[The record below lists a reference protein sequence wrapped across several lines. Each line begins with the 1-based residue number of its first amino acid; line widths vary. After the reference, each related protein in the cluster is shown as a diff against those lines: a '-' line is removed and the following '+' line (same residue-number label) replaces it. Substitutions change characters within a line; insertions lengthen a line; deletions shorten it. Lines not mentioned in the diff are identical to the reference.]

1 MAQSS
6 HRGARAVFNRR
17 AALKVSA
24 AAGAAFFTG
33 SIAALSVD
41 GGSGAVPATDHAVR
55 AESRFL
61 KSMNCSQAVLEV
73 YSQEL
78 GMPVPLAKRVAAGF
92 AGGMGMGSECGA
104 LTGAIMVIGLKYGKT
119 TDTDADADA
128 ETFKRIAKFVE
139 GFRARHGDLDCSKL
153 LGIDMST
160 PEGVK
165 AAEEAGLFTSLCPK
179 FVRSGCEILDE
190 VLA

>member
-6 HRGARAVFNRR
+6 QRDARPVFDRR

-33 SIAALSVD
+33 SIGALSVEAEV
-41 GGSGAVPATDHAVR
+41 GAPPLDHAVR

-78 GMPVPLAKRVAAGF
+78 GMPVPLAKPVATGF

-119 TDTDADADA
+119 TDTDAVADR
-128 ETFKRIAKFVE
+128 ETFKRIAKLVE
-139 GFRARHGDLDCSKL
+139 QFRARHGDLACSKL
-153 LGIDMST
+153 LGTDMST

-165 AAEEAGLFTSLCPK
+165 AAEEAGLFTSLCPQ
-179 FVRSGCEILDE
+179 FVRSACEILDE

>member
-33 SIAALSVD
+33 SIGALSVPAEVD
-41 GGSGAVPATDHAVR
+41 AGALDHADC

-119 TDTDADADA
+119 ADHDADADA
-128 ETFKRIAKFVE
+128 ETFKRIAKLVE
-139 GFRARHGDLDCSKL
+139 QFRARHGDLACSKL

-160 PEGVK
+160 PGGVK